1 MSVPPR
7 PEQYPQN
14 TTREAVIASELAW
27 HKQESNHR
35 RSLDGFLYGPPA
47 FDRLVDSELTFLHA
61 SPGQQILDQGCGEGK
76 ESLALA
82 KHGLVV
88 ISVDLTYRQ
97 IMVARQS
104 IQENLPSAQ
113 VFFLQADAE
122 RLPFAQGSFH
132 TVYGK
137 AILHHLDI
145 DRAAQEI
152 QRLLVPTGRAV
163 FAEPMRYHPLFWLAR
178 KLTPR
183 LRTRD
188 EHPLRPDELA
198 SFGRVFSF
206 ATIEAYFLISPLA
219 YVLRLLPANERLFRK
234 AHTLLQRADTRLFKL
249 FPPLKKLAWYGVIKV
264 TL

>member
-1 MSVPPR
+1 MSVPLR
-7 PEQYPQN
+7 PENNPHL
-14 TTREAVIASELAW
+14 TPRDAVIATELAW
-27 HKQESNHR
+27 HEQESNHR

-47 FDRLVDSELTFLHA
+47 FDRLVDSELTFLQT
-61 SPGQQILDQGCGEGK
+61 SPGQQILDLGCGEGR

-97 IMVARQS
+97 IMAARQY
-104 IQENLPSAQ
+104 IQENLPAAQ

-122 RLPFAQGSFH
+122 RLPFAKGSFH

-145 DRAAQEI
+145 DRAAQEV
-152 QRLLVPTGRAV
+152 QRLLVPRGRAV

-188 EHPLRPDELA
+188 EHPLRPGELA
-198 SFGRVFSF
+198 SFGSVFSSS
-206 ATIEAYFLISPLA
+206 TIEAYFLIAPLA
-219 YVLRLLPANERLFRK
+219 YGLRLLPASERLFRK
-234 AHTLLQRADTRLFKL
+234 AHAFLQRADTRLFKL
-249 FPPLKKLAWYGVIKV
+249 FPSLKKLAWYGVIKV
-264 TL
+264 AL